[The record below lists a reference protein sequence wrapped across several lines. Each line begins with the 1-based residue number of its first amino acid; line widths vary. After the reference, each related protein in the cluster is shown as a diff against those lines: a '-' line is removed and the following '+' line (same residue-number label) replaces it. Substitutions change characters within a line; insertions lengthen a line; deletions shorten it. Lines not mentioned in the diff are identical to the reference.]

1 MIAKTKSYVFPE
13 LFLAVFALGPRFW
26 TAQLM
31 FCMYG
36 FQNNNRAAQSDGFIG
51 EYCGNSSCEDDTE
64 MTPPFRLDTNTL

>member
-31 FCMYG
+31 FCMHG